1 MIAKSWILAGVSAVT
16 LLIAVNPAFSQRP
29 VKRIGKTLRP
39 PIGGRYYSRDPMLHS
54 VVRYAVGHLGKK
66 VEFEKR
72 PPGENPHQCTDL
84 VNAALNYAGA
94 KENEKRQAS
103 AHEIKRGW
111 ASDANEVYD
120 WGQEVK
126 PLPARLYTPYAGQII
141 QFERCV
147 FEKPDGSRSFT
158 MQHHTAIVG
167 SADGYTV
174 TLLHQNAGG
183 DGSVRLD
190 TLDLNWLKSG
200 HFRVYRPEP
209 R

>member
-1 MIAKSWILAGVSAVT
+1 
-16 LLIAVNPAFSQRP
+16 
-29 VKRIGKTLRP
+29 
-39 PIGGRYYSRDPMLHS
+39 MLDG

-66 VEFEKR
+66 V
-72 PPGENPHQCTDL
+72 GGGQCTDL

-94 KENEKRQAS
+94 KEIEIRQAS

-126 PLPARLYTPYAGQII
+126 PLPARLYAPYAGQII

-147 FEKPDGSRSFT
+147 FQKPDGSRTFN
-158 MQHHTAIVG
+158 MPHHTAIVG

-200 HFRVYRPEP
+200 HFRVYRP
-209 R
+209 